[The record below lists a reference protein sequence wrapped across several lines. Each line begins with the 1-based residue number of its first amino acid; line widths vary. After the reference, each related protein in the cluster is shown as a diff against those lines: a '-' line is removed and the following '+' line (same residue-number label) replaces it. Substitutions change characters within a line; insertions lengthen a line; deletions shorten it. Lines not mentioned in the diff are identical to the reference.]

1 MSTDKIALFLAVCAL
16 AVSIYVMVK
25 SPRASNGG
33 AMEQAPSGGSKD
45 LVSNSLTVAG
55 RNVMSTLDTLAERVA
70 AVEEGAAYKI
80 KFAASCGGYECNQKG
95 SVCLPGRPGAGND
108 TWVCNGNT
116 WERKT
121 TYGT

>member
-1 MSTDKIALFLAVCAL
+1 
-16 AVSIYVMVK
+16 MVK
-25 SPRASNGG
+25 
-33 AMEQAPSGGSKD
+33 GGSRVSSEGTKD
-45 LVSNSLTVAG
+45 DGAKTKNIAG
-55 RNVMSTLDTLAERVA
+55 QNVMGALDTLAERIA

-80 KFAASCGGYECNQKG
+80 KFAASCGGYDCNQKG